1 LFTIDELADSCGIDL
16 HADRKESKTA
26 GAADVDHPLIDVVE
40 VKSKLSSGKYSITCP
55 WVDEHTGGD
64 DSGTA
69 MWTNDDLSFGFKCHH
84 GHCHERTGKDLVEWI
99 EEASPG
105 WAKRLKTWQ
114 TLQWLGAG
122 KKFDDIEVAEPA
134 ESIPPTMKE
143 LLAELLAEFARLP
156 KNEIAEEHA
165 LKILHVADKCDRVD
179 QMRAHKRIRAYLGWS
194 AKDLKVVLKEQRAK
208 WYDAENTGK
217 YKQLPFSSF
226 PDKNISENNIRLY
239 DTVANTR
246 HLLKEYNITTQWNQ
260 ITKKNV
266 LVVPG
271 EDSTDEANLFEVIIG
286 LVRFHDLPQV
296 NVMNRLFNECR
307 ANPVNPVVD
316 HLSSLDY
323 KGAGFIQQLAEHV
336 TVESETEYI
345 RDQVFRMWM
354 IMACAAADYAEST
367 PNKEVVAQF
376 DSMLILVG
384 EQGVGK
390 TMFFR
395 AMLPKEL
402 RQYFNDGVFIDLND
416 SDLVSQCL
424 QNWITETTDLQP
436 IPYGFNCFLS
446 KSIDTYRE
454 PYEQFLKSYQRR
466 TVFVGSTNERE
477 FLNKMNRRFWPL
489 FVEAITIPTDED
501 LINNAWA

>member
-1 LFTIDELADSCGIDL
+1 MNIELP
-16 HADRKESKTA
+16 E
-26 GAADVDHPLIDVVE
+26 
-40 VKSKLSSGKYSITCP
+40 
-55 WVDEHTGGD
+55 
-64 DSGTA
+64 
-69 MWTNDDLSFGFKCHH
+69 FG
-84 GHCHERTGKDLVEWI
+84 
-99 EEASPG
+99 
-105 WAKRLKTWQ
+105 
-114 TLQWLGAG
+114 
-122 KKFDDIEVAEPA
+122 
-134 ESIPPTMKE
+134 
-143 LLAELLAEFARLP
+143 
-156 KNEIAEEHA
+156 
-165 LKILHVADKCDRVD
+165 
-179 QMRAHKRIRAYLGWS
+179 
-194 AKDLKVVLKEQRAK
+194 EQ
-208 WYDAENTGK
+208 
-217 YKQLPFSSF
+217 
-226 PDKNISENNIRLY
+226 
-239 DTVANTR
+239 
-246 HLLKEYNITTQWNQ
+246 
-260 ITKKNV
+260 
-266 LVVPG
+266 
-271 EDSTDEANLFEVIIG
+271 
-286 LVRFHDLPQV
+286 
-296 NVMNRLFNECR
+296 
-307 ANPVNPVVD
+307 VVD

-323 KGAGFIQQLAEHV
+323 KGTGFIQQLAEHV

-501 LINNAWA
+501 LINNAWAEAWTAYTSGEQWWPQADFEEKLSKHQAVSFQTLDNE